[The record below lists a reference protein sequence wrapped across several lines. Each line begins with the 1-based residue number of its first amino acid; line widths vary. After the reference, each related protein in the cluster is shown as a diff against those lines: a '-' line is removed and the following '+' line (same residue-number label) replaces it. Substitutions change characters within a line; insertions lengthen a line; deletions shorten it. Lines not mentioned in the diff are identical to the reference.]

1 MVILVDVQ
9 PPASGI
15 YPASPPTQCRRFPHA
30 RRRTSSASGTLNRH
44 LPSRQS
50 LAVASWFPVVV
61 GGGEPLHPASPG
73 LLLACHRH
81 KGSLRP
87 WPGRLARPRP
97 RCVLACLPACLPS
110 AWSPAASAAT
120 SCLFSHHPP
129 QGAPPPKTTGPRRSG
144 GRPIQVRG
152 REGSTADCRLII
164 RAGGIRGGSTHT
176 HTHLAGGP
184 HNGSVARFGVLLVS
198 CRRAHPKAVA

>member
-144 GRPIQVRG
+144 GSTNPGPRQGGLYSGLPTHHSGWWYQRG
-152 REGSTADCRLII
+152 LNA
-164 RAGGIRGGSTHT
+164 HT
-176 HTHLAGGP
+176 HT
-184 HNGSVARFGVLLVS
+184 S
-198 CRRAHPKAVA
+198 CRRPA